1 MIIDLGNVWEALSA
15 IGTIAV
21 VIVLLYLARRDYR
34 KKLEVDYWT
43 SYKIFS
49 GEKISLWSIDLV
61 NIGSVPVKIY
71 EVGLYQKSWLRKRR
85 KKIIFMMPRDFEY
98 ESAKLPILLNPQEDA
113 TYFIAKNEWI
123 TKIKELGIN
132 HVRLDFMLEI
142 LPENIIIEN
151 FYWSK
156 FTFFKN

>member
-1 MIIDLGNVWEALSA
+1 MIIDLGNVWDALSA
-15 IGTIAV
+15 FGTIAV
-21 VIVLLYLARRDYR
+21 VIVSLYLARRDYR
-34 KKLEVDYWT
+34 KKLEVDYWI

-132 HVRLDFMLEI
+132 QRKIGLYARDTTGKYYYRKFLLE
-142 LPENIIIEN
+142 
-151 FYWSK
+151 
-156 FTFFKN
+156 

>member
-1 MIIDLGNVWEALSA
+1 MIIDLGNVWDALSA

-21 VIVLLYLARRDYR
+21 VIVSLYLARRDYR
-34 KKLEVDYWT
+34 KKLEVDYWI

-132 HVRLDFMLEI
+132 QRKIGLYARDTTGK
-142 LPENIIIEN
+142 
-151 FYWSK
+151 YYYRK
-156 FTFFKN
+156 FLLG

>member
-21 VIVLLYLARRDYR
+21 VIVSLYLARRDYR
-34 KKLEVDYWT
+34 KKLEVDYWI

-61 NIGSVPVKIY
+61 NTGSVPVKIY

-132 HVRLDFMLEI
+132 QRKIGLYARDTTGK
-142 LPENIIIEN
+142 
-151 FYWSK
+151 YYYRK
-156 FTFFKN
+156 FLLG

>member
-1 MIIDLGNVWEALSA
+1 MRKRVTHDYRFRKCLGCLECDWNYSCSYCFALF
-15 IGTIAV
+15 G
-21 VIVLLYLARRDYR
+21 YR
-34 KKLEVDYWT
+34 KKLEVDYWI

-132 HVRLDFMLEI
+132 QRKIGLYARDTTGKYYYRKFLLE
-142 LPENIIIEN
+142 
-151 FYWSK
+151 
-156 FTFFKN
+156 

>member
-1 MIIDLGNVWEALSA
+1 MIVDLGNIWDALSA
-15 IGTIAV
+15 IGTIGV
-21 VIVLLYLARRDYR
+21 VIVSLYLARKDYR
-34 KKLEVDYWT
+34 KKLEVDYWI

-49 GEKISLWSIDLV
+49 GEKVSLWSIDLV

-71 EVGLYQKSWLRKRR
+71 EVGIYRKNWLRKRR

-113 TYFIAKNEWI
+113 TYFIAKNECI

-132 HVRLDFMLEI
+132 QRKIGLYARDTTGKYYYRKFLLE
-142 LPENIIIEN
+142 
-151 FYWSK
+151 
-156 FTFFKN
+156 

>member
-21 VIVLLYLARRDYR
+21 VIVSLYLARRDYR
-34 KKLEVDYWT
+34 KKLEVDYWI

-132 HVRLDFMLEI
+132 QRKIGLYARDTTGK
-142 LPENIIIEN
+142 
-151 FYWSK
+151 YYYRK
-156 FTFFKN
+156 FLLG

>member
-21 VIVLLYLARRDYR
+21 VIVSLYLARRDYR

-85 KKIIFMMPRDFEY
+85 KKKIFMMPRDFEY

-132 HVRLDFMLEI
+132 QRKIGLYARDTTGKYYYRKFLLE
-142 LPENIIIEN
+142 
-151 FYWSK
+151 
-156 FTFFKN
+156 